1 MDKGKRRDKGK
12 QPIDFEGYH
21 GIPGGPYEETRV
33 RRNSEAPISA
43 LQYNT
48 PRGNIPGRGALDTAY
63 NAPEN
68 STSKFPKTYRNAEGL
83 KGDEKKLFDSKWEA
97 RKRELSEYP
106 LTGPYDYSFKPD
118 KRLSTL
124 NQAQRP
130 ILPSER
136 RGIMDPDNKK
146 ARAPNDPGPQRVIW
160 ASPKDQNSREDGG
173 VFTPHSRLDVE
184 NRHGRE
190 VLGTTYHPKG
200 TTRGFERSHLSPLDR
215 QGRQDDQRYRDR
227 SISRGR
233 HSASWPSR

>member
-43 LQYNT
+43 LQYNS
-48 PRGNIPGRGALDTAY
+48 PRGNIPGRGALETAY

-68 STSKFPKTYRNAEGL
+68 TTSKFPKTYRNLEGL
-83 KGDEKKLFDSKWEA
+83 EGDAKQLFDPKWEA
-97 RKRELSEYP
+97 RKRELSE
-106 LTGPYDYSFKPD
+106 
-118 KRLSTL
+118 
-124 NQAQRP
+124 P
-130 ILPSER
+130 IPPSER

-146 ARAPNDPGPQRVIW
+146 ARVPNDPGPQRVIW
-160 ASPKDQNSREDGG
+160 ASPKDQYSREDGG

-184 NRHGRE
+184 NPHGRE
-190 VLGTTYHPKG
+190 LLGTTYHPEG
-200 TTRGFERSHLSPLDR
+200 TTRGFERSRLSPLDR

-233 HSASWPSR
+233 HSESWPSR